1 MPRYE
6 HDGDADHVALAHP
19 RSEARAR
26 AGAPT
31 QFRSAA
37 VADWRASTSGDVLVA
52 NRPTPR
58 IDSDELW
65 DRLGDFA

>member
-1 MPRYE
+1 MPRFE
-6 HDGDADHVALAHP
+6 HDGGADHGALAHP
-19 RSEARAR
+19 PREVRAR
-26 AGAPT
+26 SVAPT